1 MNHYSSFKTHLAKV
15 SLTCICFFLVLWST
29 AQINEDQSTGN
40 VAIGGDVDNNFKLTV
55 DGRMQITGELLSTE
69 THFTFANGSGHGA
82 VNWGGAGVGDM
93 HFRTLSV
100 LGNRSTYSTRMIIL
114 NDGKIGIGTTS
125 PNAKLDVSG
134 NIRSTSGLITALNPS
149 NSDATLSL
157 SWLNDVARIRVGGS
171 GNGAGSGFDI
181 QGPGNASLLR
191 VKGNGNVLIGKSSQT
206 DDAYKLDVEGKV
218 KTSSEIH
225 WGNTGA
231 ALTRNQGA
239 AIELRGSGTPFID
252 FSNDTSTDYDARFIL
267 RANDRVEFAGA
278 NLLIGKSTQSNT
290 SYKLDV
296 AGKVRADEIVVNT
309 TGADYVFE
317 EDYKLKSLD
326 EVETFINQN
335 KHLSGI
341 PSAAEMQA
349 QGMSVGELNT
359 KLLEKIEEL
368 TLHTINQQKEIE
380 QLKAEKA
387 SLQEGLEG
395 KMQEMEKTIDS
406 LIKAKSNE

>member
-1 MNHYSSFKTHLAKV
+1 MKVLCFVFFSLIVTSFTAAQNSYPESDPISTYPTGLYYQHGPGASNTVGWTYPYGTKLTVHHSISRNFEIGTEDKDARLVFRQWSQNLNDWTPWRTIMDLTNPIPDFIMKNGTAKTLHLRIDGNGNAYVNNMNDFVGNGSSANGM
-15 SLTCICFFLVLWST
+15 LTFT
-29 AQINEDQSTGN
+29 GQSMLRFNTGN
-40 VAIGGDVDNNFKLTV
+40 VNSSGTE
-55 DGRMQITGELLSTE
+55 RM
-69 THFTFANGSGHGA
+69 
-82 VNWGGAGVGDM
+82 
-93 HFRTLSV
+93 
-100 LGNRSTYSTRMIIL
+100 
-114 NDGKIGIGTTS
+114 
-125 PNAKLDVSG
+125 
-134 NIRSTSGLITALNPS
+134 
-149 NSDATLSL
+149 
-157 SWLNDVARIRVGGS
+157 RIES
-171 GNGAGSGFDI
+171 
-181 QGPGNASLLR
+181 
-191 VKGNGNVLIGKSSQT
+191 NGNVLIGK
-206 DDAYKLDVEGKV
+206 
-218 KTSSEIH
+218 TS
-225 WGNTGA
+225 
-231 ALTRNQGA
+231 
-239 AIELRGSGTPFID
+239 
-252 FSNDTSTDYDARFIL
+252 
-267 RANDRVEFAGA
+267 
-278 NLLIGKSTQSNT
+278 QSNT

-406 LIKAKSNE
+406 LVKAKSNE